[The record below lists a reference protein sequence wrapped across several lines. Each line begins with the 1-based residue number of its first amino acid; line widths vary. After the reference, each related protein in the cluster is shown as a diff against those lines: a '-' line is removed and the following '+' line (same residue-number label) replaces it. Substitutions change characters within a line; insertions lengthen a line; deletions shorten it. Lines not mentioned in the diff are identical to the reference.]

1 MPPAVGGNRGVLKED
16 RMKTATL
23 VVGMLAALAA
33 NVAAQEPGFSVT
45 VTASGLN

>member
-1 MPPAVGGNRGVLKED
+1 
-16 RMKTATL
+16 MKTATL

-33 NVAAQEPGFSVT
+33 NVAVQEPGFSVT